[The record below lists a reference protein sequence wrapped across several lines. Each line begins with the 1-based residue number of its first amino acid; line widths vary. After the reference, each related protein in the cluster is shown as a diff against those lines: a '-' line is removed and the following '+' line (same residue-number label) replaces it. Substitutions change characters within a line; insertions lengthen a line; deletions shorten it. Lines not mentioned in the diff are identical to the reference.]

1 MIPGLSKWRIDQ
13 ARQHA
18 IETGKGQPVASQQVF
33 RQRIDELQ
41 IDHFLDFISR
51 PEFLQDVPFG
61 TKTLKLDSGEKIHIP
76 AIIRT
81 LIPSRIIAQYTRLC
95 AQQQFEP
102 AGERSLFRILEVC
115 SASLQKSLQG
125 LDSVTADGTEAF
137 DNMVAIVDTLAENGA
152 GNDWRK
158 NVEVGLRDG
167 KRYLKTD
174 FKSHVG
180 RDEKCSDHCVT
191 YALSDNTTASYQIDC
206 EHTHDTV
213 CEQCINLDKVFEDM
227 SQKMEEVITDQ
238 EQKDRI
244 TYEYTESVGAIYA
257 WKAHLLRLLNQEEA
271 KQDILFSLDDQE
283 CLIIMDW
290 AMKFLPQRYRERMS
304 DFFGKRGKSWHVS
317 SVITKSDVKYKV
329 ECFVH
334 LFESC
339 IQNSFAVAS
348 IIENLLTTIKEEN
361 PTINKA
367 YFRSDNAGCYHNGP
381 LLLSLPFIGQRS
393 GIVPQRYDFSDPQA
407 GKDICDRR
415 TASMKAHIRRWI
427 NEKHD
432 VITAQHMKQ
441 ALESHG
447 GLKGCRVAVVKID
460 PSTDNSS
467 DNKIPGISL
476 LNNFSYEYDGIRAWR
491 SYNIGPG
498 RLFTYADLQVQPQR
512 KTCLGVIHG
521 FGARTQHG
529 TMRADSSTTNAEIFS
544 CNEIG
549 CVLTFRS
556 EAEAVA
562 HMDTGKHVRQVEKE
576 SLYDSVRKKWADIVT
591 GVQPRNQLPSSGGE
605 QSISDTQAERQP
617 RGWALKATK
626 KPSRMSDKV
635 KAYLVEC
642 FDAGVQSGLKAN
654 PIEVAKELKLAK
666 DQNGKTLFTPQ
677 EWRTSQQI
685 ASFFSRLSAAQRQR
699 QIEEY
704 ADENEIQEEDIRAWE
719 AAAAFKELQSGVV
732 NDFNQPD
739 HPIMVAQKNIC
750 QLVHSKKL
758 SLLKIAELMDI
769 CTNLQIQVDGQKGR
783 KISYIKP
790 LESLLKAHVLALA
803 RTKTISAYPTPFN

>member
-1 MIPGLSKWRIDQ
+1 MLVMRGRDEQLNCKLHDFKDKGNYFEYTERSTKTRTGETDDLKAKRKYNNKIFKGSGDERDPYLALESYLRHRPEGPGVDAFYLQPIDNPKGTIWYKTLALKRDGLGNIMKRMAETAGIQHEGNFTNTSGEKQPSKVFLSALVVGPYITKCEGMTKKRIRMKKRVIKVTILGKRRKLFRQCYRLSVQDKKYKYGVKLGVEQRWKLKESSSSNLKNFDTTGVIDALVKSYNQAESWQTKRQILSLFANDFSRSQLQDMIPGLSKWRIDQ

-283 CLIIMDW
+283 C
-290 AMKFLPQRYRERMS
+290 F
-304 DFFGKRGKSWHVS
+304 KSW
-317 SVITKSDVKYKV
+317 T
-329 ECFVH
+329 
-334 LFESC
+334 
-339 IQNSFAVAS
+339 
-348 IIENLLTTIKEEN
+348 
-361 PTINKA
+361 
-367 YFRSDNAGCYHNGP
+367 
-381 LLLSLPFIGQRS
+381 
-393 GIVPQRYDFSDPQA
+393 
-407 GKDICDRR
+407 
-415 TASMKAHIRRWI
+415 
-427 NEKHD
+427 
-432 VITAQHMKQ
+432 
-441 ALESHG
+441 
-447 GLKGCRVAVVKID
+447 GL
-460 PSTDNSS
+460 
-467 DNKIPGISL
+467 
-476 LNNFSYEYDGIRAWR
+476 
-491 SYNIGPG
+491 
-498 RLFTYADLQVQPQR
+498 
-512 KTCLGVIHG
+512 
-521 FGARTQHG
+521 
-529 TMRADSSTTNAEIFS
+529 
-544 CNEIG
+544 
-549 CVLTFRS
+549 
-556 EAEAVA
+556 
-562 HMDTGKHVRQVEKE
+562 
-576 SLYDSVRKKWADIVT
+576 
-591 GVQPRNQLPSSGGE
+591 
-605 QSISDTQAERQP
+605 
-617 RGWALKATK
+617 
-626 KPSRMSDKV
+626 
-635 KAYLVEC
+635 
-642 FDAGVQSGLKAN
+642 
-654 PIEVAKELKLAK
+654 
-666 DQNGKTLFTPQ
+666 
-677 EWRTSQQI
+677 
-685 ASFFSRLSAAQRQR
+685 
-699 QIEEY
+699 
-704 ADENEIQEEDIRAWE
+704 
-719 AAAAFKELQSGVV
+719 
-732 NDFNQPD
+732 
-739 HPIMVAQKNIC
+739 
-750 QLVHSKKL
+750 
-758 SLLKIAELMDI
+758 
-769 CTNLQIQVDGQKGR
+769 
-783 KISYIKP
+783 
-790 LESLLKAHVLALA
+790 
-803 RTKTISAYPTPFN
+803 